1 MQGVDPGFRTD
12 NGFLMSVDLD
22 LQGYTKA
29 RGSDFY
35 RQLVERIKNLPGV
48 QVVSLVNYF
57 PLGYGNLN
65 ETVLIEGQEPPREG
79 EQISIATYIVDPQ
92 FFQMMNIPLIQGQNF
107 TGQERADSPGVAI
120 INERMAERF
129 WPNENAIG
137 KRFRFEG
144 AQGPLIEVI
153 GIVRNSKYRSLGE
166 PPRSVLYLSNT
177 QEYAPAMDILARSSG
192 DTAQTIAAARREVH
206 ALDPNLP
213 IKSVMTFDQVVDG
226 SLWRERIGASLLA
239 LFGFLG
245 LVLTAAGL
253 YGVIAYLVVRRT
265 QEIGIRMALGAK
277 PNNVV
282 WMVVKQGFVLI
293 LIGLA
298 IGLVLAFILSRFLA
312 SALYGVVTDPVPFLS
327 VPMVIIFIGLLA
339 CYIPARRA
347 AKLSPMIALRAQ

>member
-1 MQGVDPGFRTD
+1 
-12 NGFLMSVDLD
+12 
-22 LQGYTKA
+22 
-29 RGSDFY
+29 
-35 RQLVERIKNLPGV
+35 
-48 QVVSLVNYF
+48 F

-120 INERMAERF
+120 INERMAESF

-153 GIVRNSKYRSLGE
+153 GIVRNSKYRSLCE

-192 DTAQTIAAARREVH
+192 DTAQTIAAARREVQ

-213 IKSVMTFDQVVDG
+213 IKSVMTFAQVVDG

-265 QEIGIRMALGAK
+265 QEIG
-277 PNNVV
+277 
-282 WMVVKQGFVLI
+282 
-293 LIGLA
+293 
-298 IGLVLAFILSRFLA
+298 
-312 SALYGVVTDPVPFLS
+312 
-327 VPMVIIFIGLLA
+327 
-339 CYIPARRA
+339 
-347 AKLSPMIALRAQ
+347 